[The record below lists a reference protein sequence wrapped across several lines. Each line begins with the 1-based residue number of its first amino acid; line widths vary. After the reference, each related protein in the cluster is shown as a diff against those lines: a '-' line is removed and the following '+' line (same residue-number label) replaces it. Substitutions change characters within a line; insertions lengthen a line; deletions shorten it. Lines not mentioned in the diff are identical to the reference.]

1 LPCHQKDFTIFPYFR
16 YFAACELINNNVSL
30 EVIREFLG
38 HSDIKSTLVYA
49 RLRGEKLQEAVSG
62 FDTTLTQIEGQ

>member
-1 LPCHQKDFTIFPYFR
+1 LERK
-16 YFAACELINNNVSL
+16 LINGVRNKQGWNFGNVSL

-62 FDTTLTQIEGQ
+62 FDTTLTQIAGQ